1 MELYIIIK
9 SSLKKLLFVASF
21 VRLFTISKDIQRW
34 LYAPTA
40 ETITRVELC
49 EGEFD
54 LLSCIN
60 QVLEELGGKGGM
72 SCCRHGN
79 NIFSKFFIPPP
90 LA

>member
-1 MELYIIIK
+1 MELYITIK

-21 VRLFTISKDIQRW
+21 VRLFTMSKDIQRW

-40 ETITRVELC
+40 ETITRVC

-72 SCCRHGN
+72 
-79 NIFSKFFIPPP
+79 
-90 LA
+90 

>member
-1 MELYIIIK
+1 MELYITIK

-21 VRLFTISKDIQRW
+21 VRLFTMSKDIQRW

-72 SCCRHGN
+72 
-79 NIFSKFFIPPP
+79 
-90 LA
+90 